1 MLKKVVETY
10 MHAQS
15 VEIKYFDKIEELK
28 SLNDDY
34 SCVLV
39 QYPDFYGGEY
49 ATVTCDYTCEATG
62 DGLYKFTGKFH
73 MLADIAL
80 DEMFAKHMIIP
91 IA

>member
-1 MLKKVVETY
+1 MEVVSVKKNGKGTFTV
-10 MHAQS
+10 S
-15 VEIKYFDKIEELK
+15 VKAE
-28 SLNDDY
+28 
-34 SCVLV
+34 
-39 QYPDFYGGEY
+39 YPDFYGGEY